1 MTFSNKAEDT
11 FQSVASI
18 TERKHQRFVKHEGS
32 HAHSEAYLK
41 VKSTV
46 NVGSMLSE
54 AHKKDQEMRHKM
66 LLKQLSSLK
75 YLLRQGLAIRGHDD
89 KEET

>member
-11 FQSVASI
+11 FSNLGFCNWKKAS
-18 TERKHQRFVKHEGS
+18 QRFVKHEGS

-54 AHKKDQEMRHKM
+54 AHKKDQEMRRKM

-75 YLLRQGLAIRGHDD
+75 YFLRQGLAIRGHA
-89 KEET
+89 